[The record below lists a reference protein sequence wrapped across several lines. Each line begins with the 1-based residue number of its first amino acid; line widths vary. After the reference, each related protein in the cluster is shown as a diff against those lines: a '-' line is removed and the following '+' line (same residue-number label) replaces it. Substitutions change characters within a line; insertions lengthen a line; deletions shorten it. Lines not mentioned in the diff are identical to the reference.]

1 MICPHCKQEVPEGP
15 ECAVCGIV
23 IAKFRVR
30 QDQAVMMP
38 QPSDVPSAEVKQSDS
53 SGPSASAPGPK
64 RRQILYRQLARMLD
78 SGLSVEESLELMAR
92 HSSAHLSERLRA
104 VVARLRSGDS
114 LAAAF
119 RVAGGLLDESG
130 LALIKAGE
138 ATGAVPA
145 SLEALA
151 SSAELELELRR
162 QLVRALIYPFVL
174 FTLVFFLP
182 KAYLVISEG
191 WGAYLEACLLPYVLS
206 LGVLAALFLGLPR
219 FLVLVMGRD
228 RYHGILKR
236 IPGIGGVLK
245 KAAAVRFCRH
255 LASGLRAGLD
265 LKASLR
271 LSAQAAQDPAWS
283 RAVTQVDGKLAE
295 GATLHESLAET
306 GLMDE
311 DLGLV
316 LAAGERSGRLAE
328 SLAQHARTQQ
338 VALQHKLQVNVML
351 LAIAVLLLTYLFV
364 VMSIKSEYEM
374 IFGGLQDQLNGVLDG
389 DFEGLLNGKGGG
401 NMEQLMKELK
411 GSIPPELQDALK

>member
-1 MICPHCKQEVPEGP
+1 MPEGP
-15 ECAVCGIV
+15 ECAACGIV

-30 QDQAVMMP
+30 KKQADVESR
-38 QPSDVPSAEVKQSDS
+38 PSEVPPAAVALLAQTDS
-53 SGPSASAPGPK
+53 PGPSASAPGPK

-114 LAAAF
+114 LAAAL
-119 RVAGGLLDESG
+119 RAVGGLFDESG

-145 SLEALA
+145 SLGALA
-151 SSAELELELRR
+151 SSAELELDLRC
-162 QLVRALIYPFVL
+162 QLIRALIYPFVL

-191 WGAYLEACLLPYVLS
+191 WGAYLEACLLPYLLS
-206 LGVLAALFLGLPR
+206 LAALVALFLGLPR
-219 FLVLVMGRD
+219 LLVLGLGQD
-228 RYHGILKR
+228 RYRSMLKC

-245 KAAAVRFCRH
+245 RAAAVRFCRH
-255 LASGLRAGLD
+255 LANGLQAGLD
-265 LKASLR
+265 IRASLC

-283 RAVTQVDGKLAE
+283 RAVTQVELKLAE

-328 SLAQHARTQQ
+328 ALAQHAQTQQ
-338 VALQHKLQVNVML
+338 AALQHKLQVNVQL

-374 IFGGLQDQLNGVLDG
+374 IFSGLQGKLDG
-389 DFEGLLNGKGGG
+389 LLDGNFEGLLDGKGGG
-401 NMEQLMKELK
+401 NMDQLMKELK
-411 GSIPPELQDALK
+411 GRIPPELQDTLK